1 MATAFDLAAAQS
13 QIAANIAYAPSATL
27 AWSAPGGGVLSLPAM
42 IEDEPASANAL
53 DANPGDATPVR
64 VTIARGLFAVSGL
77 PRQNQYFT
85 AEELRYRIT
94 AVKAHPTQPVA
105 VFTCTVT

>member
-1 MATAFDLAAAQS
+1 MFGLAAAQS

-27 AWSAPGGGVLSLPAM
+27 VWTPASGGAALSLPAM

-53 DANPGDATPVR
+53 DANPGDDTPVKI
-64 VTIARGLFAVSGL
+64 TIARSLFAASGL

-85 AEELRYRIT
+85 AGELRYRIT
-94 AVKAHPTQPVA
+94 SVRAHPTQPVA
-105 VFTCTVT
+105 VFSCTVT